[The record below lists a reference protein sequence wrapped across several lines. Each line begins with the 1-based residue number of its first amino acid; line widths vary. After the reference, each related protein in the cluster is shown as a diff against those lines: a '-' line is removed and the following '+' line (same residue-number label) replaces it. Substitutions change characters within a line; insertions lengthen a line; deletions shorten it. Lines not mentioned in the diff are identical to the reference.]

1 MQEATKTAGRII
13 LDATLQFMADKAQVT
28 TRQIA
33 IEIMDNPAGNTA
45 MRFLDLVK
53 VGVEQAKALQAADIK
68 VISNAGNVES
78 GIKNIGDLLSS
89 KGGTQLGA
97 MLEAVAQTEA
107 GKAVVSSLVSKK

>member
-45 MRFLDLVK
+45 KQFLDLVK
-53 VGVEQAKALQAADIK
+53 IGVEQARE
-68 VISNAGNVES
+68 VMVS
-78 GIKNIGDLLSS
+78 
-89 KGGTQLGA
+89 
-97 MLEAVAQTEA
+97 EAPEVLA
-107 GKAVVSSLVSKK
+107 